1 MSTASMKR
9 TAGTAIFG
17 SLIAL
22 ATACAIAPATAA
34 DSGKF
39 NMKYTENQPIPV
51 EDAQGHAIYLGNA
64 SGPAVGG
71 SVDGAK
77 VSTREFVDIVNGTG
91 SGRGYT
97 TISKGGETAIYKHE
111 GKIKTT
117 MSDKGQPNTTFEG
130 EAVNVKP
137 GIGKKMGEKVAY
149 KGYFTSPTD
158 YVLEWR
164 KVE

>member
-1 MSTASMKR
+1 MSTASFKR
-9 TAGTAIFG
+9 AAGSAVFG

-22 ATACAIAPATAA
+22 ATACAVAPVSAA

-64 SGPAVGG
+64 SGPAIGG

-77 VSTREFVDIVNGTG
+77 VSAREFVDIVNGTG

-97 TISKGGETAIYKHE
+97 TISKDGETAIYKHE

-117 MSDKGQPNTTFEG
+117 MSDKGQPDTRFEG

-137 GIGKKMGEKVAY
+137 GLGKKMGEKVAY

-158 YVLEWR
+158 YVVEWR
-164 KVE
+164 AIE